1 MSFVSRRF
9 VEQAPTESLSVL
21 TASRWH
27 HRFYR
32 RYGKRGLDLTL
43 VLLSAPFV
51 LSFVGFLAILVR
63 VFSRGPAFYWQ
74 ERVARDGS
82 SFRMLKLRTMVV
94 DADAIL
100 EAHLAANP
108 AARVQWDRSQK
119 LIDDPRV
126 TRIGRILRRCSL
138 DELPQLWNVLRGD
151 MALVGPRPMMVEQ
164 APIYPGTAYFRMRPG
179 ITGPWQVADRHGST
193 FADRAGYDASYEL
206 SLGLKNDLR
215 LLMRTVGVV
224 LRGTGV

>member
-1 MSFVSRRF
+1 MSYVSRRF
-9 VEQAPTESLSVL
+9 VEQTPAERLAALTSPRWNRRLYRSFGKRLLDLLLVVTFAPIVVPLIALLALSV
-21 TASRWH
+21 R
-27 HRFYR
+27 
-32 RYGKRGLDLTL
+32 
-43 VLLSAPFV
+43 
-51 LSFVGFLAILVR
+51 I
-63 VFSRGPAFYWQ
+63 FSNGPAFFWQ
-74 ERVARDGS
+74 ERVATDGS
-82 SFRMLKLRTMVV
+82 AFHMLKLRTMVV
-94 DADAIL
+94 DADDIL
-100 EAHLAANP
+100 EAHLVADP
-108 AARVQWDRSQK
+108 DARRQWERSQK
-119 LIDDPRV
+119 LVDDPRV

-138 DELPQLWNVLRGD
+138 DELPQLWNVLRGE

-215 LLMRTVGVV
+215 LLLRTVGVV